1 MRIVDHRTPNINR
14 LVKTMP
20 HPLVRQ
26 SKFEYGD
33 RGIQCLSYTR
43 ASPDEIRAA
52 LRLNKNVRTLT
63 PRIAKA
69 NKRKYPRNWW
79 EAQVRLYGI
88 HCPKYTV
95 DEMKGLLTRALGGL
109 AVSPK
114 IQEMEEAM
122 AAEYRVSAKEWRARE
137 KVEELQRE
145 FQRKKAA
152 KEYEDWKRSRPESSP
167 TIQKIS
173 YPPTDL
179 SYSSDQTSNRVMDEI
194 NQLHAQLLQTGA
206 GSDIGG
212 TWRISCP
219 DISGWHGDSMGRN
232 TDVTWII
239 HPPQSS
245 ESFLWAQ
252 IDQVIVEGIA
262 RIEWPDPDSWKGV
275 SVPFVWRGREEGTG
289 EIQFQDSVNCGT
301 ITFTSAHECAGD
313 FACEFGG
320 PFDFVGKKVERGLPE
335 RAKGIQECQK
345 EFQGYNQKRW
355 DWEGTA
361 RWGGGGDYNSEEEE
375 WEYPGAQAY

>member
-1 MRIVDHRTPNINR
+1 
-14 LVKTMP
+14 MP
-20 HPLVRQ
+20 PPLVRQ
-26 SKFEYGD
+26 SKVEYGD

-43 ASPDEIRAA
+43 ASPDEIHAA
-52 LRLNKNVRTLT
+52 LRLNENVLPLT

-88 HCPKYTV
+88 QCPKYTV
-95 DEMKGLLTRALGGL
+95 DEMKGLLTWALGGL

-137 KVEELQRE
+137 KVEEVQRE

-152 KEYEDWKRSRPESSP
+152 KEYENWKSLRPEPPP
-167 TIQKIS
+167 TIQKSS

-179 SYSSDQTSNRVMDEI
+179 SYSSRQTSNRVMDEI
-194 NQLHAQLLQTGA
+194 NRLHAQLLRTGA

-219 DISGWHGDSMGRN
+219 DINGWRREDDSMR
-232 TDVTWII
+232 DVIWII
-239 HPPQSS
+239 HPPHTS

-262 RIEWPDPDSWKGV
+262 RIEWPDPDNWKGV
-275 SVPFVWRGREEGTG
+275 SIPFVWRGREEGAG

-301 ITFTSAHECAGD
+301 ITFTSAHECIGD

-320 PFDFVGKKVERGLPE
+320 SFDFIGRKVEIGLPE

-345 EFQGYNQKRW
+345 EFQGYNRKW
-355 DWEGTA
+355 WEWEGTV

-375 WEYPGAQAY
+375 EWEYPTAQAY